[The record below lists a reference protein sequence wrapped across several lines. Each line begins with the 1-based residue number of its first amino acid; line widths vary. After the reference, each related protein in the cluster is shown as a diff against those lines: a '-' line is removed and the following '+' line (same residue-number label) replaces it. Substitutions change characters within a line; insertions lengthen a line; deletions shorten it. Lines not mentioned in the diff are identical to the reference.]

1 MSRALPSLSRVEYRS
16 ESGQAMVLGLMLVS
30 LGGLGWALSYYIGN
44 IVHDKVSLVRAT
56 DASVLSVATLQAR
69 TLNLHAYLN
78 RAQLAHQLA
87 MIHLVTLASHE
98 RFRATQAKQSLR
110 MNPPAFLI
118 GMFFGPTYA
127 ASYMASQSGL
137 ADDYLAIQNL
147 ATVFKKHDQVIREV
161 LEQAR
166 QNISSEINSIRIQT
180 LEKILINN
188 VGRSGSSLRG
198 QSLAQ
203 LGLSYAIER
212 DDFRDGIKSFS
223 TQSPVWDNIFKQVID
238 PYGYLKPRHA
248 TRENIWAVNIRCP
261 HKRHELRRRGHTH
274 AHANG
279 TYQSDD
285 TISFHA
291 VRSNRIIGCY
301 QREYP
306 MGWAEISTS
315 AQKSSLLADKLDNT
329 TDKSTDATNQSFSK
343 QSFWRWVK
351 SQGIPGWDIINGS
364 ANSLAA
370 SWSAGKKISWQ
381 SSPHLRF
388 MDIDSTPSGFRFD
401 IKTAKSVAIL
411 NQSKNK
417 SSFTGRF
424 NFLRDDSTD
433 ILTAHSSSSTY
444 FSRPSARKDGR
455 QERPNLFH
463 PYWHARLVNQ

>member
-1 MSRALPSLSRVEYRS
+1 MPRAFPPLSRVADRS

-44 IVHDKVSLVRAT
+44 IVHNKVSLVRAT
-56 DASVLSVATLQAR
+56 DAGVLSAATLQAR

-147 ATVFKKHDQVIREV
+147 ETAFKKHDQVIREV

-166 QNISSEINSIRIQT
+166 QNISSEMNSSRIQT
-180 LEKILINN
+180 LEKILIKN
-188 VGRSGSSLRG
+188 VGESGSSVRG

-223 TQSPVWDNIFKQVID
+223 TQSPVWDNIFKQIIE

-248 TRENIWAVNIRCP
+248 TRQNIWAINMRCP
-261 HKRHELRRRGHTH
+261 LKRHELRRRGHTL
-274 AHANG
+274 ASANG
-279 TYQSDD
+279 TYESTD

-315 AQKSSLLADKLDNT
+315 AQKNALLADKLENT
-329 TDKSTDATNQSFSK
+329 TEKSTDTTNQSFSK

-370 SWSAGKKISWQ
+370 SWSAAKKISWQ
-381 SSPHLRF
+381 SSAPASF
-388 MDIDSTPSGFRFD
+388 MDIDSKRSGFRFD
-401 IKTAKSVAIL
+401 IKTAQSVAIL

-417 SSFTGRF
+417 TSFTGHF
-424 NFLRDDSTD
+424 NYLRHDSTET
-433 ILTAHSSSSTY
+433 LTAQSSSLTY
-444 FSRPSARKDGR
+444 FSRPSSRKDGR

-463 PYWHARLVNQ
+463 PYWHARLVSQ

>member
-1 MSRALPSLSRVEYRS
+1 MPRHLLPLTRMAARS
-16 ESGQAMVLGLMLVS
+16 ESGQAMVLGLLLVS
-30 LGGLGWALSYYIGN
+30 LSGLGWALSYYIGN

-118 GMFFGPTYA
+118 GMFFGPAYA
-127 ASYMASQSGL
+127 ASYIASQTGL
-137 ADDYLAIQNL
+137 TADSVAIQSL
-147 ATVFKKHDQVIREV
+147 EIAFKKHDQVIQDV

-166 QNISSEINSIRIQT
+166 QNISNEINSSRIQI
-180 LEKILINN
+180 LEKILIKN
-188 VGRSGSSLRG
+188 VGESGSSVRG
-198 QSLAQ
+198 QSLAH

-212 DDFRDGIKSFS
+212 DDFRDVIKSFS
-223 TQSPVWDNIFKQVID
+223 TQSPVWDNIFKQVIE
-238 PYGYLKPRHA
+238 PYSYLKSRHA
-248 TRENIWAVNIRCP
+248 TRQNIWAINMRCP
-261 HKRHELRRRGHTH
+261 HKRHELRRRGHTL
-274 AHANG
+274 ANANG
-279 TYQSDD
+279 AYESTD
-285 TISFHA
+285 TVSFHA

-315 AQKSSLLADKLDNT
+315 AQKNTLLADKLENT
-329 TDKSTDATNQSFSK
+329 TVKSTDTTNQSFSK

-364 ANSLAA
+364 ANTLAA
-370 SWSAGKKISWQ
+370 SWSSVEKISWQ
-381 SSPHLRF
+381 SSAHPSF
-388 MDIDSTPSGFRFD
+388 MAIDSTSRGFRFD
-401 IKTAKSVAIL
+401 IKTAQSVAIL

-417 SSFTGRF
+417 SSFPGSF
-424 NFLRDDSTD
+424 NFLRHDSTD
-433 ILTAHSSSSTY
+433 SLTAQSSSLTY
-444 FSRPSARKDGR
+444 FSRPSSRKDGR

-463 PYWHARLVNQ
+463 PYWHARLVSQ